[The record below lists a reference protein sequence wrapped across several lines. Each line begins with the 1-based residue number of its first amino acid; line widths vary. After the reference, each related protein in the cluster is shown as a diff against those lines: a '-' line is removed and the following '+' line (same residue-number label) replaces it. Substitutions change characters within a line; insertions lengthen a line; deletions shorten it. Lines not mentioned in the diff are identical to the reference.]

1 MPNLNLDGQNIEIDR
16 ETAQRVMNTA
26 ERPEIKK
33 ILDDFWTEEK
43 LGRHSELK
51 NDHGSILVK
60 NLLVD
65 PETFREDLMAN
76 RINLGNMSSC
86 LESILSGTKLKGDL
100 KPSYI
105 TDCLGVTTVRPAI
118 GKGEFLFAASFSN
131 LGFSKDTGDLIELG
145 SKAKIEVK
153 GISAQLGDGQNE
165 RFKPMR
171 ASVIRSIARMLGID
185 DIADFNLTTE
195 NAQKFKRGIGL
206 NENSARRTFLFLQNI
221 RNENEALARNAAK
234 LYFEKK
240 QLMKTVAAVHLFTYM
255 KLEKDQYLLI
265 VNDKK
270 FAMFKAPDDLWEAY
284 SIVEKLDIKPW
295 REGEYGMKVTLR

>member
-1 MPNLNLDGQNIEIDR
+1 MPNLNLDGQNIKIDKD
-16 ETAQRVMNTA
+16 TAQRVKNTT

-33 ILDDFWTEEK
+33 ILDEFWTEEK

-51 NDHGSILVK
+51 EDHGSILVQD
-60 NLLVD
+60 LIVD
-65 PETFREDLMAN
+65 PETFREDLLSN
-76 RINLGNMSSC
+76 RLSLGNMSSS
-86 LESILSGTKLKGDL
+86 LDHIINGTKLKGDL

-105 TDCLGVTTVRPAI
+105 SHCLDVTTTRPAI

-131 LGFSKDTGDLIELG
+131 LGFSKETGDLIDLG
-145 SKAKIEVK
+145 SNAKIEVK
-153 GISAQLGDGQNE
+153 GISAPLGNGQNE

-185 DIADFNLTTE
+185 DIADFNLTTD

-240 QLMKTVAAVHLFTYM
+240 QLMKTVAAVHLYTYM

-270 FAMFKAPDDLWEAY
+270 FTLFKAPDDIWEAY

>member
-1 MPNLNLDGQNIEIDR
+1 MPNLNLDGQNIKIDKD
-16 ETAQRVMNTA
+16 TAQRVKNTA
-26 ERPEIKK
+26 VRPEIKK
-33 ILDDFWTEEK
+33 ILDEFWTDEK

-51 NDHGSILVK
+51 DDHGSILVQD
-60 NLLVD
+60 LIVD
-65 PETFREDLMAN
+65 PETFREDLLSN
-76 RINLGNMSSC
+76 RLSLGNMSSG
-86 LESILSGTKLKGDL
+86 LEHILNGTKLKGDL

-105 TDCLGVTTVRPAI
+105 SHCLDVTTTRPAI
-118 GKGEFLFAASFSN
+118 GKGEFLFAATFSN
-131 LGFSKDTGDLIELG
+131 LGFSKATGDLIELG
-145 SKAKIEVK
+145 SNAKIEVK
-153 GISAQLGDGQNE
+153 GISAQLGNGQNE

-185 DIADFNLTTE
+185 DIADFNLTTD

-240 QLMKTVAAVHLFTYM
+240 QLMKTVAAVHLYTYM
-255 KLEKDQYLLI
+255 KLENDQYLLI

-270 FAMFKAPDDLWEAY
+270 FAMFKAPDDIWEAY

>member
-1 MPNLNLDGQNIEIDR
+1 MPNLNLDGQNIKIDQD
-16 ETAQRVMNTA
+16 TAQRVKNTA

-33 ILDDFWTEEK
+33 ILDEFWTDEK

-51 NDHGSILVK
+51 SDHGSILVQD
-60 NLLVD
+60 LIVD
-65 PETFREDLMAN
+65 PETFREDLLSN
-76 RINLGNMSSC
+76 RLSLGNMSSS
-86 LESILSGTKLKGDL
+86 LDHIVNGTKLKGDL

-105 TDCLGVTTVRPAI
+105 SHCLGVTTTRPAI

-131 LGFSKDTGDLIELG
+131 LGFSKETGDLIELG
-145 SKAKIEVK
+145 SNAKIEVK
-153 GISAQLGDGQNE
+153 GISAQLGNGQNE

-171 ASVIRSIARMLGID
+171 SSVIRSIARMLGID

-270 FAMFKAPDDLWEAY
+270 FAMFKAPDDLLEAY